1 MSDNLKNLLNGF
13 AQFVGE
19 KDKELKASLTLNI
32 ETAKN
37 GAVESAAT
45 AAEAKIATAKA
56 EVRQELQT
64 AYEDAIAALKTE
76 LIGGASEELD
86 TFKELADELAKLKT
100 DGSDAPAAVLAK
112 VAEVK
117 TLAEGIRSE
126 LDAVSLEE
134 MKQKFEAAF
143 NG

>member
-45 AAEAKIATAKA
+45 AADAKIATAK
-56 EVRQELQT
+56 QELQT
-64 AYEDAIAALKTE
+64 AYEAAIATLKTE
-76 LIGGASEELD
+76 LVGGASESLD

-117 TLAEGIRSE
+117 TLAEGIRAE

>member
-19 KDKELKASLTLNI
+19 KDKELKATLTLNI

-45 AAEAKIATAKA
+45 AADAKVAAAK
-56 EVRQELQT
+56 QELQT
-64 AYEDAIAALKTE
+64 AYREEIAALKTE
-76 LIGGASEELD
+76 LVGGASESLD

-117 TLAEGIRSE
+117 QTADGIRAE

>member
-1 MSDNLKNLLNGF
+1 MSDNLKNILNGF

-45 AAEAKIATAKA
+45 ATDAKIATAKSDLK
-56 EVRQELQT
+56 QEIQT
-64 AYEDAIAALKTE
+64 AYEAAIAALKTE
-76 LIGGASEELD
+76 LVGGASEELD
-86 TFKELADELAKLKT
+86 TFKELADELAKLKA

-112 VAEVK
+112 VTEIKQTA
-117 TLAEGIRSE
+117 
-126 LDAVSLEE
+126 DAVKAELEAVTLQE
-134 MKQKFEAAF
+134 LKDKFEAAF